1 MQTWLRRVSL
11 GGMRISGQISAL
23 LVLVGLCVVPVRSVA
38 QKPILTW
45 HYDNGRTGSNTKEVV
60 LTPANVNYKTFGQL
74 SIKPVDG
81 YVAAQPLYVPKLNIV
96 GQGSHDV
103 VLVATMHGSVYAFD
117 ADDTNTSP
125 LWFTSIFTYSP
136 AGATTVPATVKGS
149 AQTTGW
155 TELGIVST
163 PVIDLPSLT
172 LFLVAET
179 YENSQVVHRL
189 HALDITTGLEKPGG
203 PTTIAATYTHNG
215 VTTTFK
221 DFYQMNRPA
230 LLLANGNIFIAWGSN
245 SNNHIPCQ
253 GWVMS
258 YSASTLQ
265 PVAAITLE
273 PGKNLA
279 SIWQK
284 GAGIAADPGGNIY
297 AVTGEGP
304 YVTGSNLSIS
314 VVKLS
319 QTTGL
324 NITDFFTPYNH
335 QMLATNDQDM
345 TGILLLP
352 LQTETPPEMIG
363 IGKEG
368 TIYLLNS
375 DQMGGLC
382 TTCTS
387 GDTQIVQ
394 EIPQGAGTG
403 GGNPTYWNNTVY
415 FTGVRTPVQAYTV
428 QNGMLVVPPVK
439 TPVQMA
445 GGGHSF
451 ITANG
456 TTNGI
461 LWLMNGGP
469 ILWALDAVTLKTLYN
484 TAQAPNF
491 RDKLPPT
498 PHFPEAIA
506 ADGKVFVGTRTSLV
520 TYGLLPGSAAVKRPD
535 RSRVHGE

>member
-1 MQTWLRRVSL
+1 
-11 GGMRISGQISAL
+11 
-23 LVLVGLCVVPVRSVA
+23 
-38 QKPILTW
+38 
-45 HYDNGRTGSNTKEVV
+45 
-60 LTPANVNYKTFGQL
+60 
-74 SIKPVDG
+74 
-81 YVAAQPLYVPKLNIV
+81 
-96 GQGSHDV
+96 
-103 VLVATMHGSVYAFD
+103 
-117 ADDTNTSP
+117 
-125 LWFTSIFTYSP
+125 
-136 AGATTVPATVKGS
+136 
-149 AQTTGW
+149 
-155 TELGIVST
+155 
-163 PVIDLPSLT
+163 
-172 LFLVAET
+172 
-179 YENSQVVHRL
+179 
-189 HALDITTGLEKPGG
+189 
-203 PTTIAATYTHNG
+203 
-215 VTTTFK
+215 
-221 DFYQMNRPA
+221 
-230 LLLANGNIFIAWGSN
+230 
-245 SNNHIPCQ
+245 
-253 GWVMS
+253 
-258 YSASTLQ
+258 
-265 PVAAITLE
+265 
-273 PGKNLA
+273 
-279 SIWQK
+279 
-284 GAGIAADPGGNIY
+284 
-297 AVTGEGP
+297 
-304 YVTGSNLSIS
+304 

>member
-1 MQTWLRRVSL
+1 MQNSFRKVSL

-45 HYDNGRTGSNTKEVV
+45 HYDNGRTGSNTKELV
-60 LTPANVNYKTFGQL
+60 LTPGNVNSKTFGQL

-125 LWFTSIFTYSP
+125 LWYTSILTYSP
-136 AGATTVPATVKGS
+136 AGATTVAATLKGD

-163 PVIDLPSLT
+163 PVIDLPSRT

-179 YENSQVVHRL
+179 YENSLVVHRL
-189 HALDITTGLEKPGG
+189 HALDITSGAEKPGS
-203 PTTIAATYTHNG
+203 PTTIAATYTYNG

-221 DFYQMNRPA
+221 DFYQMNRPG

-245 SNNHIPCQ
+245 GNNHTPCQ

-265 PVAAITLE
+265 PLAAVTLE

-284 GAGIAADPGGNIY
+284 GAGLAADPGGNIY
-297 AVTGEGP
+297 AVTSEGP

-319 QTTGL
+319 QKTGL

-335 QMLATNDQDM
+335 QTLATNDQDM

-352 LQTETPPEMIG
+352 VQTGTPPEMIG

-368 TIYLLNS
+368 TIYLLNRNHL
-375 DQMGGLC
+375 GGLC
-382 TTCTS
+382 TSCTT

-394 EIPQGAGTG
+394 EIPQGAGPG

-415 FTGVRTPVQAYTV
+415 FTGIRTPVQAYTV

-439 TPVQMA
+439 TAVQMT

-451 ITANG
+451 VTANG

-461 LWLMNGGP
+461 LWLMNGGA
-469 ILWALDAVTLKTLYN
+469 ILWALDAVTLKTLYT
-484 TAQAPNF
+484 TAQAPNS
-491 RDKLPPT
+491 RDKLPPV
-498 PHFPEAIA
+498 PHFAEAIA
-506 ADGKVFVGTRTSLV
+506 ADGKVFVGTQNSLV
-520 TYGLLPGSAAVKRPD
+520 TYGLLPVSAASKHSDRP
-535 RSRVHGE
+535 RVQGE

>member
-415 FTGVRTPVQAYTV
+415 FTGVRSPVQAYTV